1 MIEEIL
7 KIENISFDIPTKNK
21 VEVISELV
29 DLMYNSS
36 PDFDKDSVKQS
47 LMMRELK
54 GSTGIG
60 NHISVPHAKVEGIN
74 KIMISVGIFKNGID
88 FESVDGKPVYLV
100 FCIVMPQNIDPK
112 LHLGLLKEIV
122 SKYERLNLKE
132 VISSLSSPADFYNT
146 LTAI

>member
-60 NHISVPHAKVEGIN
+60 NHIAVPHAKVEGIN

>member
-60 NHISVPHAKVEGIN
+60 NHIAVPHAKVEGIN

-100 FCIVMPQNIDPK
+100 FCIVMPQNIDSK